1 MARNR
6 IDLRSL
12 NDNGKRFVYRLSTL
26 IRTAHIHA
34 MENQA
39 MDYSLQVAA
48 ASATRLVNDLGTV
61 LLMGEEDT
69 VHLNDFRVKVSRSM
83 IQTIKHFNAFMHER
97 GVGGFEVT
105 APTQRHDW
113 QAVVNVM
120 LSALPV
126 PDEAD
131 ASPSLN
137 MQLHEVGVDSV
148 RFAPPLK
155 LRKGALG
162 SVHGGEGRSVQI
174 ETARSMQLYVRA
186 LRAMDALNRAEGKGK
201 ATLGLSR
208 IVQYLVEHAVE
219 EPRHHLAFLTMK
231 EEDVPY
237 SVQHPVNRTI
247 LAVALGTRIGLARGP
262 LLDLGLCSMVA
273 DLGMLFVDALTLEK
287 DGPLDQA
294 ERAAV
299 ERHPLDSARISLGAG
314 RLDIS
319 TRRRI
324 ITGFEHHL
332 GFDHGGYPAVLRWGN
347 LHLFSRI
354 LAVCEVYDAL
364 TTTTPW
370 RMAMLPDEA
379 LNEMVE
385 MAGHALD
392 PALVGAF
399 VNMIG
404 RYPMG
409 SVVALNTG
417 EIGVVYLNHP
427 DPRDHLRPVVRLVLD
442 PRGEPVTGSV
452 ILDLRERDASGGY
465 TRSPVKLIKPEELG
479 IDVKRAMFA

>member
-12 NDNGKRFVYRLSTL
+12 NDNGRRFVYRLSTL

-39 MDYSLQVAA
+39 MRYSLQVAA
-48 ASATRLVNDLGTV
+48 ASASRLVGDLGTV
-61 LLMGEEDT
+61 VLMGEEDT

-83 IQTIKHFNAFMHER
+83 IGTIKYFNAFMHER
-97 GVGGFEVT
+97 GVGGFEVS
-105 APTQRHDW
+105 APTERKDW
-113 QAVVNVM
+113 LVVVNV
-120 LSALPV
+120 LLGALPA
-126 PDEAD
+126 PEGGD

-137 MQLHEVGVDSV
+137 LQLHEVGVGAV

-162 SVHGGEGRSVQI
+162 SVHGGEARSVQI

-186 LRAMDALNRAEGKGK
+186 LRTMDALNRSEGRGR

-208 IVQYLVEHAVE
+208 VVQYLVEHAVE
-219 EPRHHLAFLTMK
+219 EPRHHLAFLSMK
-231 EEDVPY
+231 EQDIPY
-237 SVQHPVNRTI
+237 MVQHPVNRTI
-247 LAVALGTRIGLARGP
+247 LAVALGSRIGLQRGA
-262 LLDLGLCSMVA
+262 LLDLGLCGMVA
-273 DLGMLFVDALTLEK
+273 DLGMLAVDPLIREK
-287 DGPLDQA
+287 DGPLSPE

-299 ERHPLDSARISLGAG
+299 ERHPLDSVRIALGSG
-314 RLDIS
+314 RLDIA

-332 GFDHGGYPAVLRWGN
+332 GFDHGGYPSVLRWGR

-379 LNEMVE
+379 LAELVE
-385 MAGHALD
+385 AAGRSLD
-392 PALVGAF
+392 PALVDAF
-399 VNMIG
+399 INMVG

-409 SVVALNTG
+409 SALALSTG
-417 EIGVVYLNHP
+417 EVGVVYLNHP

-442 PRGEPVTGSV
+442 ARGEPLTGSV

-465 TRSPVKLIKPEELG
+465 ARTPVRVIRPEELG